1 MKEFEPYKDVFLAA
15 YHNNLFDVSI
25 HKTGMVSRKIPMF
38 VSRQHIVNY
47 FDENPYILTR
57 VGEYLHFCTTTFRMG
72 DDVETIQHHCFRI
85 KESSIYSDELIVEPS
100 YFGSY
105 WPYTDQ
111 FSRAYNLY
119 CTSVLAILT
128 RFALFLSDH

>member
-15 YHNNLFDVSI
+15 YHNNLFDVSV
-25 HKTGMVSRKIPMF
+25 HRTGMVSRKIPIF

-57 VGEYLHFCTTTFRMG
+57 VGEYLHFCTTTFKIDCSDG
-72 DDVETIQHHCFRI
+72 TVQHHCFRI
-85 KESSIYSDELIVEPS
+85 KESSIDSDELIVEPS

-105 WPYTDQ
+105 WPYTHL
-111 FSRAYNLY
+111 FSREYNKY
-119 CTSVLAILT
+119 CMGILAILM
-128 RFALFLSDH
+128 RFLTFQPTT